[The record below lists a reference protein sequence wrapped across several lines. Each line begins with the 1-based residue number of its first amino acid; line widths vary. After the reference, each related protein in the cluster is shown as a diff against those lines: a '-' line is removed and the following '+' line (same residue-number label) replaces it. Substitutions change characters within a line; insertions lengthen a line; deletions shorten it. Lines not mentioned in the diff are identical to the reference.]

1 MRRSEGEIQ
10 LDFLWIAPE
19 QIINLP
25 TNREGY
31 DKSETTTETVSKRR
45 IFFGVGN
52 FCPLFPPKDIFSNS
66 SKKGFKKIA
75 TPHFDASFHADHDGG
90 LGFFSSA
97 TVCWQINFVY

>member
-1 MRRSEGEIQ
+1 M
-10 LDFLWIAPE
+10 E

-31 DKSETTTETVSKRR
+31 DKSETTAETVSKRR
-45 IFFGVGN
+45 IFLGWAIF
-52 FCPLFPPKDIFSNS
+52 PPFPPKRYFSNS

-75 TPHFDASFHADHDGG
+75 PPHFDASFHADHDGG

-97 TVCWQINFVY
+97 TVCWQINFVRLASQNHFLEKVDLF